1 MHPGVNCKNNQNI
14 SKIYGRTGWIMVK
27 YVSESSQG
35 FTQWRLGRLDPVS
48 REVRPYD
55 DIGFVNVQYCIMP
68 VDCNGTCSVSGQVTV
83 ILCKKITPVCDL
95 RNLDG
100 SNLR

>member
-1 MHPGVNCKNNQNI
+1 MDYGKICIGEQPGF
-14 SKIYGRTGWIMVK
+14 YT
-27 YVSESSQG
+27 
-35 FTQWRLGRLDPVS
+35 WRLGRLDPVS